1 MELVFDTSVHSP
13 EKIKW
18 STGEMF
24 EEKSTRRTK
33 AKKAKANQK
42 KQTNYVPEL
51 QNSTQEI
58 PEMIGD
64 VNRRSILQKKKKEEH
79 ENKTKR

>member
-1 MELVFDTSVHSP
+1 MELVIDTPVHSP

-24 EEKSTRRTK
+24 EKKVPEGRKQ
-33 AKKAKANQK
+33 KKAKANQK

-51 QNSTQEI
+51 RYSTQEI

-64 VNRRSILQKKKKEEH
+64 VNRRSILQKKKRG
-79 ENKTKR
+79 T